1 MLVAVLSATTNANKP
16 SDPDHSHLKWGMIQ
30 YEGVGTNFSVQSI
43 VKWKLLRLHELSI
56 RFFSLDFNELQSR
69 VFVFLCKY

>member
-16 SDPDHSHLKWGMIQ
+16 SDPDHNHLNKVWFCTK
-30 YEGVGTNFSVQSI
+30 GVGTLDGQFI
-43 VKWKLLRLHELSI
+43 VKWKLLRLHELSMRKI
-56 RFFSLDFNELQSR
+56 SLDFSELQSR